1 MENFDQKI
9 KQIEEQKGE
18 KQENL
23 KKLKGFIED
32 KEKVTNNDVEEF
44 LGVSNATA
52 ERYIEELEKD
62 GLLEQIGQIGQG
74 VYYKIN
80 IEPDY
85 LNNSPQIRGELL
97 TTSIYYAGQTS
108 VV

>member
-80 IEPDY
+80 RARLSE
-85 LNNSPQIRGELL
+85 
-97 TTSIYYAGQTS
+97 
-108 VV
+108 